1 MPTSTLWRHSAS
13 VYTRRSS
20 PTRPSGDAIERISPE
35 PSFPPNFTTAPAR
48 NYSPY
53 HIDALLGLGLSHED
67 LHDSTSMA
75 AQPEEMYIDQH
86 GGAHVRGRREHHSTP
101 TRSRTSRQ
109 AGYNPN
115 TKASKHRGHTRS
127 GSTIDD
133 LASAAIAT
141 SPAFANGSPHETYIF
156 GGSPSNYMP
165 TRPNTSHISGYPY
178 TDGIFEPPAKRV
190 KSERLATVEWAPQ
203 PARPT
208 TSYSFDAHTTHED
221 AALLLGIRNELNF
234 KRESPALATTQ
245 VHYSPQQAQRAMS
258 PLSLAQQTKA
268 EETRTSTSDHD
279 TTTSEIPIKPFRTS
293 ESQPVSTNS
302 IIHELATTP
311 VEEANDE
318 NMPAQTRSSSA
329 QDDKSIQLPAAAPPK
344 KPRRVKNLVQEVC
357 AKCHKIQR
365 ETEDKGATETWICC
379 NGCSQWFH
387 AACAGISTKSEARSV
402 DKFICRGCEPTHGKT
417 TFVRKSSRAKT
428 ALDYAAVNQGLTQSS
443 DEVPYHHYIQP
454 IKTGKF
460 AIQPDDFARIRPE
473 LLTVEFMENF
483 DNMKRPWVVPAAWN
497 PRFGASRLA
506 EDLPRLDTEDI
517 TVRYTAEGSRTDPE
531 TAAVEDLEDE
541 EAIDCDQDLLD
552 MVMPRDLTVRQVA
565 HLYGPQ
571 ETVPV
576 INVKTQDG
584 GIRKTLEEWADYYE
598 KPVDEDKPIYNVISL
613 EVSNSKLGRLIRRP
627 KVVRDLDLEEQV
639 GDSESRIVQKKRP
652 VQLYCLMS
660 VADSYTDF
668 HIDFGG
674 SSVYYH
680 ILKGTKTF
688 FFIPPEDKYL
698 KEYEK
703 WCNSSTQ
710 NETWLP
716 DMCGGNVT
724 RVDLHEGDTAFI
736 PAGWIHS
743 VWTPEDSLVIGGNFL
758 TRLDYELQFKVVQV
772 EKATHVAP
780 AFRYPSFQ
788 RVMWYALLKYLEDD
802 PVPED
807 VMEEFQADQD
817 YTYLR
822 ADPVWMEFGDR
833 ANVAEPGSE
842 TYNARYYPKS
852 ELKGLPSLRDFLYR
866 TARIYSDLPVS
877 DITRR
882 QIDAV
887 KASVPK
893 CHGDPL
899 QLIKSFAIWCAWKIG
914 GVSVP
919 AWVHSDI
926 GGFPDGEKKANKPE
940 TYRVPGERV
949 SQRKAAQSS
958 SHEAEG
964 EAVVTPPKPGQHAAG
979 VNPDP
984 NKKTHPVSQKPT
996 TVRTAC
1002 EACRKRRIRCRH
1014 KENGEETSGS
1024 LSSNVTAFAADPD
1037 EDSTPLNPPLES
1049 FPALNLAA
1057 PDTNTDSSLA
1067 QAALATFN
1075 EQMADSNLIVNGLTP
1090 TSSKKSRSKAC
1101 EECRKSKV
1109 RTRTC

>member
-1 MPTSTLWRHSAS
+1 M
-13 VYTRRSS
+13 
-20 PTRPSGDAIERISPE
+20 SPE
-35 PSFPPNFTTAPAR
+35 PSFAPTIRTDPAC
-48 NYSPY
+48 NNNSY
-53 HIDALLGLGLSHED
+53 HIDALLGLGLSHGGF
-67 LHDSTSMA
+67 LDSSSMSD
-75 AQPEEMYIDQH
+75 QPEEMYLDQH
-86 GGAHVRGRREHHSTP
+86 GGAHVRGRREQHSSP
-101 TRSRTSRQ
+101 IRNGTSRQ
-109 AGYNPN
+109 AGYNANP
-115 TKASKHRGHTRS
+115 KASKSRGHTRS

-141 SPAFANGSPHETYIF
+141 SPAFANGSPHQTYIF
-156 GGSPSNYMP
+156 SGSPGDHMH
-165 TRPNTSHISGYPY
+165 TRPNTSHISGYAY
-178 TDGIFEPPAKRV
+178 TDGVFERPAKRV
-190 KSERLATVEWAPQ
+190 KSEKLPAAEWTPRT
-203 PARPT
+203 ARPT
-208 TSYSFDAHTTHED
+208 TSYTSFSFDAHTTHED
-221 AALLLGIRNELNF
+221 AALLLGLRNEVNF
-234 KRESPALATTQ
+234 KKESPALAIAQ
-245 VHYSPQQAQRAMS
+245 IHHSPQQDHRAVS
-258 PLSLAQQTKA
+258 PITPAQQTKD
-268 EETRTSTSDHD
+268 EKTRTSTSDHD
-279 TTTSEIPIKPFRTS
+279 ITTSEDPIQLLNNPDPQPLLTNGIP
-293 ESQPVSTNS
+293 
-302 IIHELATTP
+302 HELATTP
-311 VEEANDE
+311 VEEANDL
-318 NMPAQTRSSSA
+318 NMPPQTRSSSA
-329 QDDKSIQLPAAAPPK
+329 QGDKPIQLPAAAPPK

-357 AKCHKIQR
+357 AECNKIQR
-365 ETEDKGATETWICC
+365 ETEDKGATETWISC
-379 NGCSQWFH
+379 NGCSKWFH

-402 DKFICRGCEPTHGKT
+402 DKFICKSCEPTHGKT

-460 AIQPDDFARIRPE
+460 VIQPDDFARIRPE

-483 DNMKRPWVVPAAWN
+483 DGMKRPWVVPAAWN
-497 PRFGASRLA
+497 PRFGAARADENLPQYDS
-506 EDLPRLDTEDI
+506 EDVT
-517 TVRYTAEGSRTDPE
+517 TRYTAEGDRTKADEAAPE
-531 TAAVEDLEDE
+531 SLGKE

-552 MVMPRDLTVRQVA
+552 MVMPRNLTVRQVA

-584 GIRKTLEEWADYYE
+584 SIKKTLEEWADYYE

-613 EVSNSKLGRLIRRP
+613 EVSYSKLGRLIRRP
-627 KVVRDLDLEEQV
+627 KIVRDLDLEEQV
-639 GDSESRIVQKKRP
+639 WDSESRTIHKKRP
-652 VQLYCLMS
+652 VQFYCLMS

-758 TRLDYELQFKVVQV
+758 SRLDYELQFKVVQV

-780 AFRYPSFQ
+780 SFRYPYFQ
-788 RVMWYALLKYLEDD
+788 KVMWYALLKYLEDD
-802 PVPED
+802 PVPEA
-807 VMEEFQADQD
+807 VMDDFQADQD
-817 YTYLR
+817 YTHLR
-822 ADPVWMEFGDR
+822 ADPVWNEFGDR
-833 ANVAEPGSE
+833 ANIAEPGSE

-852 ELKGLPSLRDFLYR
+852 EIKGLPSLRDFLYR

-877 DITRR
+877 DITKR

-887 KASVPK
+887 KGSVPK
-893 CHGDPL
+893 GHGDPL
-899 QLIKSFAIWCAWKIG
+899 QLIKTFAIWCAWKIG
-914 GVSVP
+914 GVPVP
-919 AWVHSDI
+919 DWVHSDV
-926 GGFPDGEKKANKPE
+926 GGFPDSEKKAKKPE
-940 TYRVPGERV
+940 TYRLPGERV

-958 SHEAEG
+958 SREATG
-964 EAVVTPPKPGQHAAG
+964 EAVVTEYKPGQNAAG
-979 VNPDP
+979 VNSDP
-984 NKKTHPVSQKPT
+984 SKKTRPPSQKPST
-996 TVRTAC
+996 IRTAC

-1014 KENGEETSGS
+1014 KESGEEVSGS
-1024 LSSNVTAFAADPD
+1024 LSPVMTPFVAEPD
-1037 EDSTPLNPPLES
+1037 EDPSPLDPSLEA
-1049 FPALNLAA
+1049 FPALDPSAAA
-1057 PDTNTDSSLA
+1057 PNFDSSLA
-1067 QAALATFN
+1067 QAALASLYDQST
-1075 EQMADSNLIVNGLTP
+1075 DSTIIMNGLTP

-1109 RTRTC
+1109 RSSNLMDDWLLTNLATVCT